1 MEEDSRE
8 QERKRKGVAA
18 LAEAVPK
25 VGPRPGLGMLTGGDG
40 GGGGAGTRQKALV
53 PRLSSPSQACRLYLP
68 SPTQDPSPR
77 HLLPPL
83 PAWRSQSGTM
93 GFSPSTVY
101 TLCHPADLAQGLL
114 PCSPPV
120 PTQQSRLAQV
130 SLSQKPESSRGQQ
143 REHRLSSHRA
153 LF

>member
-68 SPTQDPSPR
+68 SPHPGPFSQAPS
-77 HLLPPL
+77 
-83 PAWRSQSGTM
+83 STTSG
-93 GFSPSTVY
+93 
-101 TLCHPADLAQGLL
+101 LAFPVWDHGLL
-114 PCSPPV
+114 
-120 PTQQSRLAQV
+120 
-130 SLSQKPESSRGQQ
+130 SL
-143 REHRLSSHRA
+143 HRLYSLPSS
-153 LF
+153 